1 MNIVAIEIKQKTFE
15 ENIMEAIGTNSIN
28 SITQQAASQTSYGLS
43 TSAGLNVKTE
53 EGDLVSISFS
63 NDFNYSE
70 SSSSTQ
76 FENGESVRAFSVSA
90 SAASQ
95 YSLTVQG
102 DLNEEELAAI
112 EKLAQSITPIAES
125 FFSQSGFDAGQAASV
140 LAGSL
145 GTLTDI
151 ELSLERT
158 ETVSAV
164 REYFD
169 NGSTEGLEQAVS
181 DIAQEFPEEQIP
193 KIRDLAGLVQS
204 VLDAVFND
212 SEKEFPE
219 DSLLKNL
226 EDFKNLLA
234 NQLVQ
239 ALGSQVDQTEEI
251 PEAQPETTGRLEP
264 VVA

>member
-1 MNIVAIEIKQKTFE
+1 
-15 ENIMEAIGTNSIN
+15 MEAIGTSSLNQ
-28 SITQQAASQTSYGLS
+28 ITQQAASQTSFGLS

-63 NDFNYSE
+63 NELSYSE
-70 SSSSTQ
+70 SESSTQ
-76 FENGESVRAFSVSA
+76 FSNGESVREFSVSA

-95 YSLTVQG
+95 YSIQVQG

-112 EKLAQSITPIAES
+112 EKLAQSISPLAES
-125 FFSQSGFDAGQAASV
+125 FFSQSGFDPGQAASV
-140 LAGSL
+140 LAQSL

-158 ETVSAV
+158 ETTSAV

-169 NGSTEGLEQAVS
+169 NGNTEGLNQLAN

-212 SEKEFPE
+212 SEEEFPE

-239 ALGSQVDQTEEI
+239 ALGSQVEDTAGTEETS
-251 PEAQPETTGRLEP
+251 ETQPESPERFEP

>member
-1 MNIVAIEIKQKTFE
+1 
-15 ENIMEAIGTNSIN
+15 MEAIGTNSIN
-28 SITQQAASQTSYGLS
+28 SITQQAASQTSYGLA

-63 NDFNYSE
+63 NEFNYSE
-70 SSSSTQ
+70 SSSSTR
-76 FENGESVRAFSVSA
+76 FANGESVREFSVSA

-112 EKLAQSITPIAES
+112 EKLAQSVTPIAES
-125 FFSQSGFDAGQAASV
+125 FFSQSGFDPEQAASV

-145 GTLTDI
+145 GALTDI

-158 ETVSAV
+158 ETASEV
-164 REYFD
+164 REYFE
-169 NGSTEGLEQAVS
+169 NGNVEGIEQVTS
-181 DIAQEFPEEQIP
+181 DIAEEFPTEQIP

-204 VLDAVFND
+204 VLDAVFKD
-212 SEKEFPE
+212 GEKEFPE
-219 DSLLKNL
+219 DSVLKNL

-234 NQLVQ
+234 SQLVQ
-239 ALGSQVDQTEEI
+239 ALGTQSKEAAETGEAA
-251 PEAQPETTGRLEP
+251 EAQPETTGRLEP

>member
-1 MNIVAIEIKQKTFE
+1 
-15 ENIMEAIGTNSIN
+15 MEAIGTNSIN
-28 SITQQAASQTSYGLS
+28 SITQQAAAQNSYGLS

-63 NDFNYSE
+63 NEFNYSE
-70 SSSSTQ
+70 SASSTQ
-76 FENGESVRAFSVSA
+76 FANGESLKEFSVSA
-90 SAASQ
+90 SAAFQ

-112 EKLAQSITPIAES
+112 EKLAQSVTPLAES
-125 FFSQSGFDAGQAASV
+125 FFSQSGFDPEQAASV

-158 ETVSAV
+158 ETASAV
-164 REYFD
+164 KQYFD
-169 NGSTEGLEQAVS
+169 NGETEGLNQLAN
-181 DIAQEFPEEQIP
+181 DIAEEFPAEQIP

-212 SEKEFPE
+212 SEEEFPE
-219 DSLLKNL
+219 DNLLKNL

-239 ALGSQVDQTEEI
+239 ALGSQAEKTTGTEEI
-251 PEAQPETTGRLEP
+251 PETQPETVGRLEP

>member
-1 MNIVAIEIKQKTFE
+1 
-15 ENIMEAIGTNSIN
+15 MEAIGTNSIN
-28 SITQQAASQTSYGLS
+28 SITQQAAAQNSYGLS
-43 TSAGLNVKTE
+43 TSADLNVKTE

-63 NDFNYSE
+63 NEFNYSE

-76 FENGESVRAFSVSA
+76 FTNGESVKEFSA
-90 SAASQ
+90 SASAVFQ

-112 EKLAQSITPIAES
+112 EKLAQSVTPLAES

-158 ETVSAV
+158 ETASAV

-169 NGSTEGLEQAVS
+169 NGNAEQLNDLAT
-181 DIAQEFPEEQIP
+181 DIAEEFPEEQIP

-212 SEKEFPE
+212 SEEEFPE

-239 ALGSQVDQTEEI
+239 ALGSQVEETAGTEET
-251 PEAQPETTGRLEP
+251 PETQPETAGKIGRAH
-264 VVA
+264 V

>member
-1 MNIVAIEIKQKTFE
+1 
-15 ENIMEAIGTNSIN
+15 MEAIGTNSIN
-28 SITQQAASQTSYGLS
+28 SITQKTAAQNSYGLS
-43 TSAGLNVKTE
+43 TSADLNVKTE

-63 NDFNYSE
+63 NEFNYSE
-70 SSSSTQ
+70 SSSATK
-76 FENGESVRAFSVSA
+76 FANGDSVKEFSVSA
-90 SAASQ
+90 SAAFQ

-112 EKLAQSITPIAES
+112 EKLAQSVSPLAES

-158 ETVSAV
+158 ETASAV
-164 REYFD
+164 REYFE
-169 NGSTEGLEQAVS
+169 NGNTEELNQLAN
-181 DIAQEFPEEQIP
+181 DIAGEFPEEQIP
-193 KIRDLAGLVQS
+193 KVRDLAGLVQS

-212 SEKEFPE
+212 NEEEFPE
-219 DSLLKNL
+219 DSFLKNL
-226 EDFKNLLA
+226 EDFKSLLA

-239 ALGSQVDQTEEI
+239 ALGSQVEETAGTEET
-251 PEAQPETTGRLEP
+251 PETQPETVGRLEP

>member
-1 MNIVAIEIKQKTFE
+1 
-15 ENIMEAIGTNSIN
+15 MEAIGTNSIN
-28 SITQQAASQTSYGLS
+28 SITQKAAAQTSYGLS
-43 TSAGLNVKTE
+43 TFADLNVKTE

-63 NDFNYSE
+63 NEFNYSE

-76 FENGESVRAFSVSA
+76 FANGESIREFSVSA
-90 SAASQ
+90 SAAFQ

-112 EKLAQSITPIAES
+112 EKLAQSVSPLAQS
-125 FFSQSGFDAGQAASV
+125 FFSQSGFDARQAASV
-140 LAGSL
+140 LSGSL

-151 ELSLERT
+151 ELNLERA
-158 ETVSAV
+158 ETASAV
-164 REYFD
+164 REYFE
-169 NGSTEGLEQAVS
+169 NGNAEGVNQLAN
-181 DIAQEFPEEQIP
+181 DIAEEFPAEQIP

-212 SEKEFPE
+212 NEEKFPE
-219 DSLLKNL
+219 DRILKSL
-226 EDFKNLLA
+226 EDFKILLE

-239 ALGSQVDQTEEI
+239 ALEIQVEETARTEET
-251 PEAQPETTGRLEP
+251 PETQPETVAILEP

>member
-1 MNIVAIEIKQKTFE
+1 
-15 ENIMEAIGTNSIN
+15 MEAIGTNSIN
-28 SITQQAASQTSYGLS
+28 SITQQAAAQNSYGLS
-43 TSAGLNVKTE
+43 TSADLNVKTE

-63 NDFNYSE
+63 NEFNYSE

-76 FENGESVRAFSVSA
+76 FVNGESVKELSVSA
-90 SAASQ
+90 SAAFQ

-112 EKLAQSITPIAES
+112 EKLAQSVTPLAES
-125 FFSQSGFDAGQAASV
+125 FFSQSGFDVGQAASV
-140 LAGSL
+140 IAGSL

-158 ETVSAV
+158 ETASAV

-169 NGSTEGLEQAVS
+169 NGSAEGVNQLAN
-181 DIAQEFPEEQIP
+181 DIAEEFPAEQIP

-204 VLDAVFND
+204 VLDAVFSDN
-212 SEKEFPE
+212 EEEFPE

-239 ALGSQVDQTEEI
+239 ALGSQVEETAGTEEA
-251 PEAQPETTGRLEP
+251 PEAPPETTGRLEP

>member
-1 MNIVAIEIKQKTFE
+1 
-15 ENIMEAIGTNSIN
+15 MEVIGTNSIN
-28 SITQQAASQTSYGLS
+28 SITQQAAAQNSYGLS
-43 TSAGLNVKTE
+43 TSADLNVKTE

-63 NDFNYSE
+63 NEFNYSE

-76 FENGESVRAFSVSA
+76 FANGESVKEFSVSA
-90 SAASQ
+90 SAAFQ

-112 EKLAQSITPIAES
+112 EKLAQSVTPLAES
-125 FFSQSGFDAGQAASV
+125 FFSQSGFDVGQAASV
-140 LAGSL
+140 IAGSL

-169 NGSTEGLEQAVS
+169 NGSSEGVNQLAN
-181 DIAQEFPEEQIP
+181 DIAGEFPEEQIP
-193 KIRDLAGLVQS
+193 KIRDLASLVQS

-212 SEKEFPE
+212 SEEEFPE
-219 DSLLKNL
+219 DNLLKNL

-239 ALGSQVDQTEEI
+239 ALGSQVEETAGTEET
-251 PEAQPETTGRLEP
+251 PEAPPETAGRLEP
-264 VVA
+264 IVA